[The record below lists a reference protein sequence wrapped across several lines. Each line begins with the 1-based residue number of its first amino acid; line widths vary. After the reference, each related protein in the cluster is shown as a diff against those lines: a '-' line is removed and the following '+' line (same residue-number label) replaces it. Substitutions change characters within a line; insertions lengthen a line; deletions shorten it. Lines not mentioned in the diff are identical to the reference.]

1 MVTTKAHSN
10 GVKPFT
16 IQRRKAILE
25 FEQVEYEGMRIEAKL
40 DVDLRTFLDLQMLA
54 GSGDAN
60 ASDLKDAFIMFGDKI
75 LEGWNLEDE
84 DGNPVPADSDG
95 FLTLPPSVCTAVL
108 GAWSNAASSAGEASA
123 SA

>member
-1 MVTTKAHSN
+1 MVVSTN

-16 IQRRKAILE
+16 IQRRKAVLE

-75 LEGWNLEDE
+75 LEAWNLEDE
-84 DGNPVPADSDG
+84 DGNPVTADADG

-108 GAWSNAASSAGEASA
+108 GAWSNAASSAGEALPSA
-123 SA
+123 

>member
-16 IQRRKAILE
+16 IQRRKAVLE
-25 FEQVEYEGMRIEAKL
+25 FEQAEYEGMRIEAKL

-84 DGNPVPADSDG
+84 EGNPVPADADG

-108 GAWSNAASSAGEASA
+108 GAWSNAASSAGEASP